1 MDISKAFDKVWHEG
15 LLYKLE
21 SIGIS
26 GNLLNLFRSF
36 LNDRY
41 QRVVI
46 NGQHSDGAP
55 IIAGVPEGPILG
67 PLLFLIYINDLPD
80 NLNAQVKL
88 FADDT
93 SLFSTVH
100 DPTLSAK
107 ISNDDLSRIS
117 EWAHKW
123 KMFFNPDILKQ
134 AQEKIFSRK
143 NTKNDHPIVYFNE
156 ALVAHSTCQKHLDMH
171 LDQKLNFNHYVKEKI
186 AKVNKGIGLICKLA
200 HVLPRQS
207 LLTI

>member
-1 MDISKAFDKVWHEG
+1 MLTPHQSGFCPNDSYIYQLLSIVHSIYADFDHNPSLEVQGNFLDISKVFDKVRHES

-21 SIGIS
+21 SMGIS
-26 GNLLNLFRSF
+26 GNLLNLFFCF

-46 NGQHSDGAP
+46 NGQHSDLAP
-55 IIAGVPEGPILG
+55 VLAGVPHVSILG

-80 NLNAQVKL
+80 NLNSLVKL

-107 ISNDDLSRIS
+107 ILNDDLSRIS
-117 EWAHKW
+117 EWAHRW
-123 KMFFNPDILKQ
+123 KMLFNPDITKQ
-134 AQEKIFSRK
+134 AQEVIFSRK
-143 NTKNDHPIVYFNE
+143 KY
-156 ALVAHSTCQKHLDMH
+156 QK
-171 LDQKLNFNHYVKEKI
+171 
-186 AKVNKGIGLICKLA
+186 
-200 HVLPRQS
+200 
-207 LLTI
+207 

>member
-1 MDISKAFDKVWHEG
+1 MLTPHQSGFRSNDSCIYQLLSIVHSIYADFDHNPSLEVQLNFLDISKAFDKVWHEG
-15 LLYKLE
+15 ILYKLE
-21 SIGIS
+21 FIGIS

-46 NGQHSDGAP
+46 NGQHSDWAP
-55 IIAGVPEGPILG
+55 ILAKVPQSSIIG
-67 PLLFLIYINDLPD
+67 PLLFPIYINDLPG
-80 NLNAQVKL
+80 NLNSLVEF

-107 ISNDDLSRIS
+107 ILNDDLSRIS

-123 KMFFNPDILKQ
+123 KMLFNPDITKQ
-134 AQEKIFSRK
+134 A
-143 NTKNDHPIVYFNE
+143 
-156 ALVAHSTCQKHLDMH
+156 
-171 LDQKLNFNHYVKEKI
+171 
-186 AKVNKGIGLICKLA
+186 
-200 HVLPRQS
+200 
-207 LLTI
+207 

>member
-1 MDISKAFDKVWHEG
+1 MHEG

-36 LNDRY
+36 LNDRC

-46 NGQHSDGAP
+46 NSQHSEW
-55 IIAGVPEGPILG
+55 VPQGSILG

-80 NLNAQVKL
+80 NLNSLVKL

-107 ISNDDLSRIS
+107 ILNDDLSRIS
-117 EWAHKW
+117 EWAHRW
-123 KMFFNPDILKQ
+123 KMLFNPDITKQ
-134 AQEKIFSRK
+134 VQEVIFSRK

-156 ALVAHSTCQKHLDMH
+156 APAAYATCEKHLGIH
-171 LDQKLNFNHYVKEKI
+171 LHKTLNFNHHVKEKI
-186 AKVNKGIGLICKLA
+186 AKANKGIGLVCKLA
-200 HVLPRQS
+200 HALLRQS
-207 LLTI
+207 LSKIYMNHLSDHILIMVI